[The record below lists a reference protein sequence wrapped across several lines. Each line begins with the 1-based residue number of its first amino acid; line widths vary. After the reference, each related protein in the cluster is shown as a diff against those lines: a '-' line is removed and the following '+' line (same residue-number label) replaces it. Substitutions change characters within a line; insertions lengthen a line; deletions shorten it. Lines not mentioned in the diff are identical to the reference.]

1 MVPPHAPPR
10 TDLLSANLR
19 ALAFYLPQFHP
30 VAENDR
36 WWGPGFTEWTNVV
49 RGRPVF
55 AGHHQPHLPADLGFY
70 DLRCRQ
76 TRHDQARLARAHGIH
91 GFCYY
96 HYWFNGRL
104 LLETPLLELLA
115 DPDLEFPFCVCWAN
129 ENWTRRWD
137 GQDEEVLIAQHYA
150 AYDPDAHIGWL
161 ARAFRD
167 PRYVRVQARP
177 LFLVYRA
184 SDLPDVAGTLAAWR
198 ASAIR
203 HGVGDLFICAVAN
216 SQNVLTPQALAGLGF
231 DAVVEF
237 EPNLR
242 DLPLSRTMPEAPGL
256 HLYDYRTLAER
267 AMARS
272 VGPVTVF
279 PGVFPSW
286 DNTARRGWRAT
297 IVQNDDATLYR
308 RWLEAACTRAM
319 ANRESERLVFIN
331 AWNEWAEGCHLEP
344 DSRHGRI
351 FLEATAAALGIEGE
365 RRAGDGPAPGS
376 TAAQRAPA
384 PRPIDVRVDV
394 RRPLYVWGSGQAG
407 RQVAANLT
415 GAGVAFQG
423 FLDSDC
429 RRWGQEVAGHPVHAP
444 AVALDGLTANPTPPF
459 ILIGS
464 IAQDAIGGDIER
476 AGGRLRDHYLP
487 DAATVEIHR
496 APLPAP
502 GVLRLS
508 TSADQTCPLCS
519 SVRFTRTLPLAAGIC
534 QRCHSTERTRLVALV
549 CCDLI
554 DWAHPPLAEC
564 APRQH
569 VRVLHQGGDADHVQ
583 TLEQVLAYR
592 RQVDP
597 VPSTRGEFDLI
608 LVSAEQ
614 EPEPWVAYAA
624 THLALGGHLVFLWPP
639 AAPDCRADVSR
650 LARAH
655 GLTVGLIERDWP
667 RHAVG
672 PAVLWMCRRN

>member
-1 MVPPHAPPR
+1 MGHPYAPPR

-49 RGRPVF
+49 RGRPAF

-96 HYWFNGRL
+96 HYWFNGKL
-104 LLETPLLELLA
+104 LLEAPLLDLLA
-115 DPDLEFPFCVCWAN
+115 DPELDFPFCLCLAN

-150 AYDPDAHIGWL
+150 AYDPDAHIQWL
-161 ARAFRD
+161 SRAFRD
-167 PRYVRVQARP
+167 PRYVRVQGRP
-177 LFLVYRA
+177 LFLVYRV
-184 SDLPDVAGTLAAWR
+184 SDLPDVTGTLTAWR

-216 SQNVLTPQALAGLGF
+216 SQNVLAAEALAALGF

-242 DLPLSRTMPEAPGL
+242 GLPVSRSMPEVPGL
-256 HLYDYRTLAER
+256 HFYDYRTLADR

-297 IVQNDDATLYR
+297 IVQNDDAMLYR
-308 RWLEAACTRAM
+308 RWLEAACARAM
-319 ANRESERLVFIN
+319 ANPESERLVFIN

-344 DSRHGRI
+344 DSRHGRM
-351 FLEATAAALGIEGE
+351 FLDATAAALGIEGA
-365 RRAGDGPAPGS
+365 RRADDVPAAESSARP
-376 TAAQRAPA
+376 TA
-384 PRPIDVRVDV
+384 PRPFDVRVDM

-407 RQVAANLT
+407 RQVAANLID
-415 GAGVAFQG
+415 AGVEFRG
-423 FLDSDC
+423 FLDND
-429 RRWGQEVAGHPVHAP
+429 RLRWGQQVVGHPVLAP
-444 AVALDGLTANPTPPF
+444 ADALDGLTGSTTPPF

-464 IAQDAIGGDIER
+464 MAQDAIGRDIEG
-476 AGGRLRDHYLP
+476 AGGRPIEHYLP
-487 DAATVEIHR
+487 DAANVEVHR
-496 APLPAP
+496 VPLPAP
-502 GVLRLS
+502 GVLRFS
-508 TSADQTCPLCS
+508 TGADQTCPLCS
-519 SVRFTRTLPLAAGIC
+519 SVRFTRTRRPAAGIC
-534 QRCHSTERTRLVALV
+534 QRCHSTERMRLVALV
-549 CCDLI
+549 CCDLF
-554 DWAHPPLAEC
+554 DWAHPPLGDC

-569 VRVLHQGGDADHVQ
+569 VRVLHQGGDADHVHP
-583 TLEQVLAYR
+583 LERVLAYR

-597 VPSTRGEFDLI
+597 VPSTEGEFDLI
-608 LVSAEQ
+608 LVSTEQ
-614 EPEPWVAYAA
+614 ELESWVAYAA
-624 THLALGGHLVFLWPP
+624 AHLAFDGHLVFLWPP
-639 AAPDCRADVSR
+639 AAADGRADVRS
-650 LARAH
+650 LAQAH

-667 RHAVG
+667 THAVG